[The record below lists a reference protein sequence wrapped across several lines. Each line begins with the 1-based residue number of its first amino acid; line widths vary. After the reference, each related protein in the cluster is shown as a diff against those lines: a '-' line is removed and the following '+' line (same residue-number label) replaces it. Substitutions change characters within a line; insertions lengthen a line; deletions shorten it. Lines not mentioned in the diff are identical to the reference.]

1 MAIERIKTPMA
12 KILGTK
18 FIEIYGQYAGLGY
31 SREIIIHKTMYRLQE
46 IVINYMIEKPTEINI
61 IAAALDTIKHD
72 TTLHERA
79 LIAFDLSKCDESIRA
94 KYLPLVMV

>member
-18 FIEIYGQYAGLGY
+18 FI
-31 SREIIIHKTMYRLQE
+31 EIIIHKTMYRLQE

-79 LIAFDLSKCDESIRA
+79 LIAYDLSKCDESIRA
-94 KYLPLVMV
+94 KYMPLVMV